1 MGITPNYAGFCQTIA
16 AVDLVHR
23 DPERLLLVTKRLYP
37 SVAKQYGVRWKT
49 VERNIRATTH
59 YLWAV
64 NPAGL
69 SRLAGYPLT
78 ERPRTAEFIS
88 YLACRFRT
96 WQHCN
101 GEPAALAL
109 TSDSIVYTLP

>member
-49 VERNIRATTH
+49 VERNIRAVVTMA
-59 YLWAV
+59 WER
-64 NPAGL
+64 NPDL
-69 SRLAGYPLT
+69 LRTLAGYPMQ
-78 ERPRTAEFIS
+78 EKPRAAQFIAI
-88 YLACRFRT
+88 LADLEK
-96 WQHCN
+96 
-101 GEPAALAL
+101 G
-109 TSDSIVYTLP
+109 